1 MPPADPT
8 RNRPGVEP
16 EGPILYAEDGW
27 SWAWILAAP
36 LFCLA
41 AGLFEV
47 VTGAPVHWLMLTVCA
62 VASAACHAVMI
73 AATRVHGRIRLT
85 PTAYYQGTEELELAR
100 VATVLPPA
108 AGEAESWQ
116 SARTLGEL
124 REVPRRRGAVG
135 LRLDSG
141 AEVRAWGR
149 RPERLREALA
159 GAVAAVGGGTV
170 GDASD
175 AGGAGGAGTVGGDG
189 TAGGDRRSGYDDEFT
204 DPA

>member
-1 MPPADPT
+1 MPPVDPT
-8 RNRPGVEP
+8 QNRPGVEP

-73 AATRVHGRIRLT
+73 AATRVHGRVRLT

-100 VATVLPPA
+100 VAEVLPPA
-108 AGEAESWQ
+108 AGETQSWQ

-149 RPERLREALA
+149 RPDRLRDALA
-159 GAVAAVGGGTV
+159 GAVAAGGDAGPAGTAGGSGAVGDGGTV
-170 GDASD
+170 
-175 AGGAGGAGTVGGDG
+175 
-189 TAGGDRRSGYDDEFT
+189 GGDRRSGYDDDEFP